1 MALDYKAIGRRIR
14 FDRMSRQLTHEK
26 LSELTDISRE
36 HISHIESGSTKLSL
50 TAIVNIANAL
60 DTSVDYFLYDNVKA
74 SYSNYDLDLKLLLEH
89 CTPRERE
96 IVYESVKSLIAAM
109 KK

>member
-14 FDRMSRQLTHEK
+14 FARMSRQLTQEK

-50 TAIVNIANAL
+50 PAIVNIANAL

-74 SYSNYDLDLKLLLEH
+74 SYIKSNIMGSDHCPIALEI
-89 CTPRERE
+89 E
-96 IVYESVKSLIAAM
+96 I
-109 KK
+109 